1 MEDIYCLVGI
11 YSNRNL
17 LGNLSSPDPDCCF
30 FCPGLEFFGVF
41 ICEADP
47 VVEIFLDELESS
59 PAGLKED

>member
-1 MEDIYCLVGI
+1 MEICRTGKLLV
-11 YSNRNL
+11 NL
-17 LGNLSSPDPDCCF
+17 TYPDSVSSF
-30 FCPGLEFFGVF
+30 FPSLDFIGVF